1 MRRTKEQALVTRH
14 RLLDAAERLFAT
26 QGVSRTSLHDIATA
40 AGLTRGAIYWHFA
53 GKAELFDA
61 MLTRVTLPLEAAI
74 DGAEAGQ
81 ADPLEAVRTRF
92 LLALRVTAD
101 DARTRRVFDIALHK
115 VEHTGEL
122 RALRRRRRQA
132 RDAWLAGTERALR
145 RARHEGRV
153 AAAVSPRHAAIGL
166 LALIDGLIANWL
178 LDPRAFGLVEV
189 GTEML
194 DRTLQGLADLR
205 AEPAGPNRR
214 AARPL
219 QRGTA

>member
-1 MRRTKEQALVTRH
+1 MRRTKEQALRTRH
-14 RLLDAAERLFAT
+14 RLLDAAERLFAAH
-26 QGVSRTSLHDIATA
+26 GVSRTSLHDIATA

-74 DGAEAGQ
+74 ESAEAGQ
-81 ADPLEAVRTRF
+81 VDALQAVRTRF
-92 LLALRVTAD
+92 LVALRVTAD
-101 DARTRRVFDIALHK
+101 DARTRRVFDVALHK

-132 RDAWLAGTERALR
+132 RDAWLAGTERALL
-145 RARHEGRV
+145 RAQHEGRV
-153 AAAVSPRHAAIGL
+153 AAAVSARHAAIGL

-189 GTEML
+189 GTEAL
-194 DRTLQGLADLR
+194 DRTLQGLAV
-205 AEPAGPNRR
+205 APVEAVGAARR
-214 AARPL
+214 AGRAL
-219 QRGTA
+219 

>member
-26 QGVSRTSLHDIATA
+26 HGVSRTSLHDIAAA

-61 MLTRVTLPLEAAI
+61 LLTRVTLPLEAAI
-74 DGAEAGQ
+74 ESAEAGQ
-81 ADPLEAVRTRF
+81 VDALEAVRTRF
-92 LLALRVTAD
+92 VVALRVTAD

-145 RARHEGRV
+145 RAQREGRI
-153 AAAVSPRHAAIGL
+153 AAAASPRDAAIGL

-178 LDPRAFGLVEV
+178 LDPRAFDLLGV

-194 DRTLQGLADLR
+194 DRTLQGLAVVRPAPFAPAR
-205 AEPAGPNRR
+205 AP
-214 AARPL
+214 
-219 QRGTA
+219 QRGTE